1 MALKMNLIGTKLN
14 SLKRIYKTILV
25 ILNDLFLAF
34 TCWLVFGPP
43 MPTFISNDSSYSL
56 VSLIQSQIYS
66 FALPAFLFLTYF
78 YFFGYYKSLIRFFDS
93 RDSIFLCVSGSLL
106 FGFSW
111 AIIYILQ
118 FEQIA
123 TDLLSIIVL
132 QGLLLSSVLYA
143 FINISRDVAKYFL
156 YPYQTNDNAIPVV
169 IFGSGES
176 AKALLNALQSNAAK
190 KVIAIFD
197 NSSVF
202 KNLLI
207 NNIPII
213 SSLSRLSELKSKYPN
228 LQVFL
233 AIPNIKTEE
242 RRKIISDLESIK
254 VAVRTVPSLTELISD
269 QKKMTD
275 LQELSIDDIL
285 PGARISNATVSEASS
300 KTFFVSGAGG
310 SIGAEITRQLLSGN
324 PKKIILYEL
333 SEYSLFQIERECIAI
348 IDSKDLDTAIV
359 PILGDI
365 RDQKNL
371 NYIFKKFQVDHI
383 YHAAAYKHVPIVEDE
398 NNLSIAAENNILG
411 TYNLAQAAVENSI
424 QSFVMIST
432 DKAVRPTNIMGAT
445 KRFAEI
451 IIQSINARTDV
462 TKFSM
467 VRFGNVIN
475 SSGSVIPLFLDQIS
489 QGGPVTVTDKNV
501 MRYFMTIP
509 EASSLVLQAGE
520 MSIGGEVFILDMGEQ
535 IRIYDL
541 AKKLI
546 HLSGRNYIEAE
557 GQIEDGIQIL
567 EVGLRP
573 GEKMYEEL
581 LISGSEIKTHNPK
594 IFKAIESF
602 IKPDQLEPILEQMK
616 ESISNYDNKGI
627 LNILVENVEG
637 FER

>member
-1 MALKMNLIGTKLN
+1 MNLIGTKLN
-14 SLKRIYKTILV
+14 SIKRIYKTILV

-43 MPTFISNDSSYSL
+43 MATIISNESSYTFAG
-56 VSLIQSQIYS
+56 LIQAQIYS
-66 FALPAFLFLTYF
+66 FALPAFLFLSYF

-111 AIIYILQ
+111 AVMYVLQ

-123 TDLLSIIVL
+123 TDILSIIVL

-156 YPYQTNDNAIPVV
+156 YPYQTDDNAIPVV

-202 KNLLI
+202 KNLQI

-213 SSLSRLSELKSKYPN
+213 SSLSRLSELKSKYSN

-242 RRKIISDLESIK
+242 RRKIITDLESLK
-254 VAVRTVPSLTELISD
+254 VAVRTVPSLTELISY

-285 PGARISNATVSEASS
+285 PGARISNAEVSEASS

-310 SIGAEITRQLLSGN
+310 SIGAEITRQLLVGN

-348 IDSKDLDTAIV
+348 IDSKDLDTSIIS
-359 PILGDI
+359 ILGDI
-365 RDQKNL
+365 RDRKNL

-383 YHAAAYKHVPIVEDE
+383 YHAAAYKHVPIVENE

-411 TYNLAQAAVENSI
+411 TYNLAQAAVENSVK
-424 QSFVMIST
+424 SFVMIST

-451 IIQSINARTDV
+451 IIQSINASTDV
-462 TKFSM
+462 TRLSM

-489 QGGPVTVTDKNV
+489 NGGPVTVTDKNV

-509 EASSLVLQAGE
+509 EASSLVIQAGE
-520 MSIGGEVFILDMGEQ
+520 MSNGGEVFILDMGEQ
-535 IRIYDL
+535 IKIYDL

-546 HLSGRNYIEAE
+546 HLSGRNYIEAD
-557 GQIEDGIQIL
+557 GQPDDGIQIL

-581 LISGSEIKTHNPK
+581 LISGSEIKTDNPK
-594 IFKAIESF
+594 IFKANESF
-602 IKPDQLEPILEQMK
+602 IQPDQLLPILEQMK
-616 ESISNYDNKGI
+616 ESINNYDNNGI
-627 LNILVENVEG
+627 LNLLVQNVEG

>member
-1 MALKMNLIGTKLN
+1 MNLIGTKLN

-43 MPTFISNDSSYSL
+43 MATIISNESSYSFIE
-56 VSLIQSQIYS
+56 LIQSQIYS
-66 FALPAFLFLTYF
+66 FALPAFLFLSYF

-93 RDSIFLCVSGSLL
+93 RDSIFLCVSGSLM

-111 AIIYILQ
+111 AIIYVLQ
-118 FEQIA
+118 FDEIA
-123 TDLLSIIVL
+123 TDILSIIVL

-156 YPYQTNDNAIPVV
+156 YPYQTDDNAIPVV

-202 KNLLI
+202 KNLQI

-213 SSLSRLSELKSKYPN
+213 SSLSRLSELKSKYSN

-242 RRKIISDLESIK
+242 RRKIITDLESLK
-254 VAVRTVPSLTELISD
+254 VAVRTVPSLTELISY

-285 PGARISNATVSEASS
+285 PGARISNAEVSEASS

-310 SIGAEITRQLLSGN
+310 SIGAEITRQLLVGN

-348 IDSKDLDTAIV
+348 IDSKDLDTSII

-365 RDQKNL
+365 RDRKNL

-383 YHAAAYKHVPIVEDE
+383 YHAAAYKHVPIVENE

-411 TYNLAQAAVENSI
+411 TYNLAQAAVENSVK
-424 QSFVMIST
+424 SFVMIST

-451 IIQSINARTDV
+451 IIQSINASTDV
-462 TKFSM
+462 TRLSM

-489 QGGPVTVTDKNV
+489 HGGPVTVTDKNV

-509 EASSLVLQAGE
+509 EASSLVIQAGE
-520 MSIGGEVFILDMGEQ
+520 MSNGGEVFILDMGEQ
-535 IRIYDL
+535 IKIYDL

-546 HLSGRNYIEAE
+546 HLSGRNYIEAD
-557 GQIEDGIQIL
+557 GQPDDGIQIL

-581 LISGSEIKTHNPK
+581 LISGSEIKTDNPK
-594 IFKAIESF
+594 IFKANESF
-602 IKPDQLEPILEQMK
+602 IQPDQLLPILEQMK
-616 ESISNYDNKGI
+616 ESINNYDNNGI
-627 LNILVENVEG
+627 LNLLVQNVEG